1 MITRLLIKWLLKQRD
16 VRLAHKATKHV
27 IMHSKIVFE
36 MYACFLFFLIK
47 DNSCL
52 RYVPLHTIGFTTLFS
67 FFNCHKIRVLIIS
80 IIHQS
85 FIFILFVLNF
95 RWPFSSSFG
104 RTMERFWRR
113 LHQRKLHKG
122 SMFSFIISQ
131 SKKYT
136 IIMLDILWNTYLLI
150 RKWNKCFILNVLEFQ
165 RWEALSCS
173 SR

>member
-1 MITRLLIKWLLKQRD
+1 
-16 VRLAHKATKHV
+16 
-27 IMHSKIVFE
+27 
-36 MYACFLFFLIK
+36 MYRYTQLVLRHCFLSSIF
-47 DNSCL
+47 
-52 RYVPLHTIGFTTLFS
+52 
-67 FFNCHKIRVLIIS
+67 HKIRVLIIS
-80 IIHQS
+80 IMHQS

-104 RTMERFWRR
+104 RTMERFIRR

-131 SKKYT
+131 SKKYI

-150 RKWNKCFILNVLEFQ
+150 RKWNKCFILNVLGFQ

-173 SR
+173 SRYCITFPGNEYF